1 MAILAECPRCHKKQ
15 AVKNRLC
22 PCGADLI
29 KEKRLQKV
37 RYWINY
43 RLPNGKQRREAV
55 GYLIKEAQAAEG
67 KRKAQKYENPGI
79 LEKVPAER
87 MTFAELM
94 DWYLNLS
101 PVKKLSS
108 YIRVKGALGNF
119 NKAFG
124 DRIVSTIKPLD
135 LENYQQKRIE
145 EGKAPATIDME
156 TTIAKTMVIKAFDND
171 FVDGRTVKAF
181 RKVKRLLKKA
191 ANARRQVIGVAEY
204 LRLTQAAPAHLRV
217 ILAMAYNTGM
227 RLGELRGLRWPHIDR
242 EKEVI
247 RLPSDLTKEA
257 RAKVIPMNHHVKKIL
272 ADLPRAIHH
281 DFVFTY
287 HYEPIRGGG
296 RAKKII
302 RDDLQE
308 SEYPVWPGRGRGNHL
323 SRPEADGKNAYALR
337 RGR

>member
-1 MAILAECPRCHKKQ
+1 
-15 AVKNRLC
+15 
-22 PCGADLI
+22 
-29 KEKRLQKV
+29 
-37 RYWINY
+37 
-43 RLPNGKQRREAV
+43 
-55 GYLIKEAQAAEG
+55 
-67 KRKAQKYENPGI
+67 
-79 LEKVPAER
+79 

-287 HYEPIRGGG
+287 HYEPIRGGAG
-296 RAKKII
+296 
-302 RDDLQE
+302 
-308 SEYPVWPGRGRGNHL
+308 
-323 SRPEADGKNAYALR
+323 
-337 RGR
+337 